1 VHSFNDIHYPLLFLG
16 IIAAGGV
23 FTGTNPGYTQ
33 YELAHH
39 FKTAKVRFLISEP
52 EILSNLQA
60 AAKGCNIAQENLW
73 IFHPLPEQKCP
84 EGSKSWQE
92 LLSHGENDW
101 IRFNDLKT
109 CSTTTAARMFSS
121 GTTGLPKAACVTH
134 YNFIAQHELVYEGPN
149 KKPYDVSKS
158 FQKWGLVPYMNI
170 ETNRS
175 MAGRPSISIALLP
188 CFHCPTGSYR
198 CSQGGVEDICHASV
212 RARAVLRV

>member
-1 VHSFNDIHYPLLFLG
+1 MHSFNDIYYPLLFLG
-16 IIAAGGV
+16 IIAAGGI

-39 FKTAKVRFLISEP
+39 VKIAKVRFLISEP

-60 AAKGCNIAQENLW
+60 AAKECNIPQENLW

-92 LLSHGENDW
+92 LLSHGEKDW
-101 IRFNDLKT
+101 IRFDDLKT
-109 CSTTTAARMFSS
+109 SSTTTAARMFSS

-134 YNFIAQHELVYEGPN
+134 HNFIAQHELVYEGSN

-158 FQKWGLVPYMNI
+158 L
-170 ETNRS
+170 
-175 MAGRPSISIALLP
+175 PSGV
-188 CFHCPTGSYR
+188 CSYEHR
-198 CSQGGVEDICHASV
+198 D
-212 RARAVLRV
+212 